1 MSPPPGAGPYTLR
14 SCCRS
19 SSECPRLRRFAVQSL
34 PGDSQRG
41 SLMPM
46 QTEPIVGKRVKFP
59 PGRVEIRLKPEQR
72 SAYRRLYAAYR
83 TILDGLPVL
92 RERDFDGRAVSVT
105 QGQLEA
111 LNQAF
116 SKMAAEG
123 PATGNSVFGAQE
135 AQKTRLFKRLQ
146 YLS

>member
-1 MSPPPGAGPYTLR
+1 MQA
-14 SCCRS
+14 
-19 SSECPRLRRFAVQSL
+19 L
-34 PGDSQRG
+34 PGEARPC
-41 SLMPM
+41 SLIPM
-46 QTEPIVGKRVKFP
+46 QTGPIVGKPVKFP

-92 RERDFDGRAVSVT
+92 RKRDFDGRAVSVT
-105 QGQLEA
+105 EQQLEA

-116 SKMAAEG
+116 SKLAPEEHAAG
-123 PATGNSVFGAQE
+123 DSVFGAQE